1 MIFSNKIFKLAS
13 GKNPTLFAI
22 NDKNME
28 LYLSF
33 NTSTKNII
41 EVSTL
46 TKCFSGV
53 KKYDMEFIKPLD
65 ENFLL
70 GGSNGIIKI
79 FDKNEND

>member
-1 MIFSNKIFKLAS
+1 MIFSNKIFKIAS
-13 GKNPTLFAI
+13 GKNPNLFA
-22 NDKNME
+22 NSDSNME
-28 LYLSF
+28 LYLFF

-41 EVSTL
+41 EVSSL

-65 ENFLL
+65 EKFLL

-79 FDKNEND
+79 FDKYENN